1 MNRGWRVSILSVVL
15 ALVPTS
21 LVRADVFVHDR
32 TESSLFVDILG
43 TITSLDSKTFEN
55 AIQDL
60 GNRRLYVRL
69 DSVGGD
75 VFAAMHI
82 GRLIRKHDGV
92 TIISVPSKCYS
103 GCALLFIA
111 GVMRHNLGE
120 LGLHRPYQVSALQ
133 NRQTNEKQ
141 LPRMLALIKQ
151 YVAEMGIAENF
162 YDQMVNTE
170 HTKTA
175 IYRMDSYANLVPEMD
190 PGFLEVQFA
199 YGARRYGMTAAQM
212 RQRERDA
219 EVCLTRAVK
228 EIVVCQE
235 AVKWGLSEQ
244 AYRERSAKIKACELG
259 HDDRRT
265 CAGITAWSTERSP
278 VRAEARS
285 LPAKDN
291 AGSIASGTWDAMA
304 LESAQS
310 LTHPPS
316 ARR

>member
-1 MNRGWRVSILSVVL
+1 
-15 ALVPTS
+15 VPTS
-21 LVRADVFVHDR
+21 LVRADVSVHGR
-32 TESSLFVDILG
+32 TDSSLFVDILG
-43 TITSLDSKTFEN
+43 TITNQDPKTFEN

-60 GNRRLYVRL
+60 GSRRLYARL

-103 GCALLFIA
+103 SCALLFIS

-133 NRQTNEKQ
+133 NRQTIEKQ
-141 LPRMLALIKQ
+141 LPRMLALLRE
-151 YVAEMGIAENF
+151 YVAEMGVAENF
-162 YDQMVNTE
+162 YDQLVNTE

-175 IYRMDSYANLVPEMD
+175 IYRIDSYANLVPEID
-190 PGFLEVQFA
+190 PGFLEAQFA

-228 EIVVCQE
+228 EIVACQE
-235 AVKWGLSEQ
+235 AIKWGVSEQ
-244 AYRERSAKIKACELG
+244 VYRERNAKIQACELG
-259 HDDRRT
+259 PDDRRIVQT
-265 CAGITAWSTERSP
+265 LPPGQRRDHP
-278 VRAEARS
+278 FVRRYEACQQKIMLGR
-285 LPAKDN
+285 
-291 AGSIASGTWDAMA
+291 
-304 LESAQS
+304 
-310 LTHPPS
+310 
-316 ARR
+316 